1 MDTLILLRHAE
12 ADFASGSVSDF
23 DRPLNSNGLKEA
35 EDIGR
40 QLVSQ
45 NRMADVI
52 LCSSA
57 TRAKQTCDG
66 VFHQQRDAETPSY
79 YRELYLAPLNTLL
92 DISVEW
98 AARADTLMIIG
109 HNPGLES
116 FLKYLCGSDLPY
128 DANGTLFSTGNC
140 AVITL
145 AGGIV
150 GGKGSLVALLRPQL
164 ER

>member
-1 MDTLILLRHAE
+1 MNTIILLRHAE
-12 ADFASGSVSDF
+12 AGFASGGMTDF
-23 DRPLNSNGLKEA
+23 ERTLNVNGSKEA
-35 EDIGR
+35 EDIGG

-45 NRMADVI
+45 NLLPDVI
-52 LCSSA
+52 LCSAA
-57 TRAKQTCDG
+57 TRAMQTYEG
-66 VFHQQRDAETPSY
+66 VFHQQLDLKAPSY

-128 DANGTLFSTGNC
+128 DENGTLFSTGNC
-140 AVITL
+140 AVIKV

-150 GGKGSLVALLRPQL
+150 GGKGSLVSLLRPQS
-164 ER
+164 RV